1 MSLWSLW
8 LLVYRPW
15 GLGLVSYYVYVYMY
29 IYICICDN
37 SVCICR
43 HIGMFFFFLGGS
55 VATIATCRPVSFHH
69 EEANRSSVMALARI
83 FRSKIEVG
91 MH

>member
-1 MSLWSLW
+1 MFFFFLVSVSLWSLW

-29 IYICICDN
+29 IYIYICIYDN

-43 HIGMFFFFLGGS
+43 HISMFFFFGGGGS
-55 VATIATCRPVSFHH
+55 LRLCG
-69 EEANRSSVMALARI
+69 LC
-83 FRSKIEVG
+83 G
-91 MH
+91 Y

>member
-1 MSLWSLW
+1 M
-8 LLVYRPW
+8 
-15 GLGLVSYYVYVYMY
+15 YMY
-29 IYICICDN
+29 ICIYICICDN

-43 HIGMFFFFLGGS
+43 HIGMFFFFFCVWGVF

>member
-29 IYICICDN
+29 IYICIYDN

-43 HIGMFFFFLGGS
+43 HIGMFFFFLGGGLCVSVVS
-55 VATIATCRPVSFHH
+55 VATSLYRPWGLGLVSYYIYIYD
-69 EEANRSSVMALARI
+69 SC
-83 FRSKIEVG
+83 
-91 MH
+91 